1 MRTSEVTALPV
12 VTLAG
17 DDVAQVKDIAFS
29 GDGGAVAGF
38 TLAGRGLFS
47 GPLKTGLL
55 WGKVVGLGPDAVM
68 IADESALDP
77 VDDVRRAAASAE
89 GGSGGNVLGD
99 QVLTD
104 GGTDL
109 GKVVDV
115 IIEFDN
121 GSSACDVVGYEI
133 EASEH
138 LAAKASNASN
148 GTRLLVPLPDTLAVS
163 GEHLMVPASAEGFVS
178 GDLAG
183 FGAAV
188 AAFRAQLGGT
198 HTTAPAEPDPP
209 AETSQPTEPPG
220 PAGTTDLGSD
230 IKTDGAP

>member
-1 MRTSEVTALPV
+1 MRTSEVSTLPV

-17 DDVAQVKDIAFS
+17 DDIAQVKDIAFS
-29 GDGGAVAGF
+29 GNGGVVAGF
-38 TLAGRGLFS
+38 TLAGRGRFS

-55 WGKVVGLGPDAVM
+55 WTKVVGLGPDAV
-68 IADESALDP
+68 IVEDESSLHP
-77 VDDVRRAAASAE
+77 VDEIRQAAESDGGA

-104 GGTDL
+104 SGLEL
-109 GKVVDV
+109 GRVVDV
-115 IIEFDN
+115 IIEFDS
-121 GSSACDVVGYEI
+121 GTSACDVVGYEI
-133 EASEH
+133 EASES
-138 LAAKASNASN
+138 LAAKASNASH

-188 AAFRAQLGGT
+188 AAFRAQLEGT
-198 HTTAPAEPDPP
+198 
-209 AETSQPTEPPG
+209 S
-220 PAGTTDLGSD
+220 
-230 IKTDGAP
+230 

>member
-1 MRTSEVTALPV
+1 MTKLMRTSEISGLPV

-17 DDVAQVKDIAFS
+17 DDVAQVKDVAFS

-38 TLAGRGLFS
+38 TLAGRGLFA

-55 WGKVVGLGPDAVM
+55 WTSVVGLGPDAVM
-68 IADESALDP
+68 VEGEESLSPA
-77 VDDVRRAAASAE
+77 DDVRAAAASSD
-89 GGSGGNVLGD
+89 GSGKGGNVLGD

-115 IIEFDN
+115 VVQLDD
-121 GSSACDVVGYEI
+121 GASACDVVGYEI
-133 EASEH
+133 EASES
-138 LAAKASNASN
+138 LAAKVSNASG
-148 GTRLLVPLPDTLAVS
+148 GTRLFVPLPDTLAVS

-188 AAFRAQLGGT
+188 QAFRAQLDERT
-198 HTTAPAEPDPP
+198 
-209 AETSQPTEPPG
+209 
-220 PAGTTDLGSD
+220 
-230 IKTDGAP
+230 

>member
-1 MRTSEVTALPV
+1 MRTSEISALPV

-17 DDVAQVKDIAFS
+17 DDIAQIKDIAFS
-29 GDGGAVAGF
+29 ADGGAVAGF
-38 TLAGRGLFS
+38 TLAGRGLFA
-47 GPLKTGLL
+47 GPLRTGLL
-55 WGKVVGLGPDAVM
+55 WTEVIGLGPDAV
-68 IADESALDP
+68 IVSDESALDP
-77 VDDVRRAAASAE
+77 ADAIRHAAESAGGS

-104 GGTDL
+104 GGLEL

-121 GSSACDVVGYEI
+121 GTSACDVVGYEI
-133 EASEH
+133 EASET
-138 LAAKASNASN
+138 LAAKASNASH

-188 AAFRAQLGGT
+188 AAFRAQLERT
-198 HTTAPAEPDPP
+198 P
-209 AETSQPTEPPG
+209 
-220 PAGTTDLGSD
+220 
-230 IKTDGAP
+230 

>member
-1 MRTSEVTALPV
+1 MTRLMRTSEITALPV

-17 DDVAQVKDIAFS
+17 DDVAQVKDIEFS
-29 GDGGAVAGF
+29 GNGGAVAGF
-38 TLAGRGLFS
+38 TLAGRGLFA
-47 GPLKTGLL
+47 GPLKTGLTWTNVL
-55 WGKVVGLGPDAVM
+55 GLGPDAV
-68 IADESALDP
+68 IIRDEAALGP
-77 VDDVRRAAASAE
+77 VDDVRRAAESEGSA
-89 GGSGGNVLGD
+89 GGNVLGD

-109 GKVVDV
+109 GTVVDV
-115 IIEFDN
+115 VVQYDD
-121 GSSACDVVGYEI
+121 GTSACDVVGYEI

-188 AAFRAQLGGT
+188 AAFRAQLGG
-198 HTTAPAEPDPP
+198 PP
-209 AETSQPTEPPG
+209 TGT
-220 PAGTTDLGSD
+220 PAGSPTGTPTGTDEGG
-230 IKTDGAP
+230 I

>member
-1 MRTSEVTALPV
+1 MRTSEISALPV

-17 DDVAQVKDIAFS
+17 DDIAQVKDIAFS
-29 GDGGAVAGF
+29 GNGGAVSGF
-38 TLAGRGLFS
+38 TLAGRGRFA

-55 WGKVVGLGPDAVM
+55 WTKVVGLGADAV
-68 IADESALDP
+68 IVADESALDP
-77 VDDVRRAAASAE
+77 VDDVRRAAESAD
-89 GGSGGNVLGD
+89 GSGASGGNVLGD

-115 IIEFDN
+115 IVQFDN

-133 EASEH
+133 EASES

-188 AAFRAQLGGT
+188 SAFRAQL
-198 HTTAPAEPDPP
+198 
-209 AETSQPTEPPG
+209 
-220 PAGTTDLGSD
+220 
-230 IKTDGAP
+230 DGKP